1 MDIKDKVEEVIK
13 SLMNNKDLKAKFDKD
28 PVKAIE
34 DVLGVDLPDEIVKK
48 VIDSVKNKIDADSIG
63 DIAGKLGGL
72 FGDKK

>member
-13 SLMNNKDLKAKFDKD
+13 SLAKNKDLKEKFEKD

-48 VIDSVKNKIDADSIG
+48 VIDSVKGKLDGDSIG
-63 DIAGKLGGL
+63 DIAGKLGSL
-72 FGDKK
+72 FGNKN